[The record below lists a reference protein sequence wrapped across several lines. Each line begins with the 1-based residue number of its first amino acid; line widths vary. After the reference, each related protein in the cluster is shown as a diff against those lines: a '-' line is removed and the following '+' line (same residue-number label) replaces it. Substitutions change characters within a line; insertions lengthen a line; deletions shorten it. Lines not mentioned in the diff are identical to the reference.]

1 MSGRPPPRPFEL
13 DPTRVEVV
21 AEPEPMLPAA
31 VEAEPVEP
39 PPRGNRWL
47 KWLGISGGIA
57 IAAAVTVQSVQFTQ
71 GLMQESPF
79 LGWPFA
85 ILLGIVGITAVGA
98 LGRELHELYRL
109 SRRAST
115 RHDAERI
122 AASALHGQAE
132 RLLEPIAERY
142 ATRPAFAHGVAAY
155 RERASDALD
164 DRERRAGRL
173 EGVKV
178 RGQWRYRIDKLAAY
192 LEAQAGTGCPE
203 KKKPGSSSEPT
214 GSDSAKDP
222 GSGIDSGSIQTLDR
236 RAALASAQAIFNRPA
251 KP

>member
-85 ILLGIVGITAVGA
+85 ILLGIVGVTAVGA

-109 SRRAST
+109 SRRATT
-115 RHDAERI
+115 RPED
-122 AASALHGQAE
+122 E
-132 RLLEPIAERY
+132 RLA
-142 ATRPAFAHGVAAY
+142 ARPSRAAA
-155 RERASDALD
+155 RA
-164 DRERRAGRL
+164 
-173 EGVKV
+173 
-178 RGQWRYRIDKLAAY
+178 
-192 LEAQAGTGCPE
+192 
-203 KKKPGSSSEPT
+203 
-214 GSDSAKDP
+214 
-222 GSGIDSGSIQTLDR
+222 DR
-236 RAALASAQAIFNRPA
+236 RALCGAAGLRPRRRRLPRA
-251 KP
+251 RQRRPR